1 MNDCDQGCLKNPKN
15 VGTYVCA
22 YFLNQYDF
30 CKTGLTNTLQYSL
43 RQRLILISSQA
54 NGISKWLFQW
64 HDTTKDIQRLKGAK
78 VTLSYQLFG
87 EVRTVLTTLIQDSKS

>member
-64 HDTTKDIQRLKGAK
+64 YDTTLGHPTPQSG
-78 VTLSYQLFG
+78 
-87 EVRTVLTTLIQDSKS
+87 KSHFKLPAFW